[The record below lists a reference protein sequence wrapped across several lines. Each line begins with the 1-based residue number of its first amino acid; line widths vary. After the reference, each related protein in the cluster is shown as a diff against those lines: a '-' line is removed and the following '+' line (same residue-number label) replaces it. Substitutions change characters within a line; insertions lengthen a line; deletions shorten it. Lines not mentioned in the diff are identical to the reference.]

1 MIYFIGVS
9 VKELQS
15 CLKANRKD
23 ITKASLD
30 PLLKEIGYFEH
41 YAWLIIMDSQA

>member
-1 MIYFIGVS
+1 MVYLIDFS
-9 VKELQS
+9 AKELQS

-30 PLLKEIGYFEH
+30 PLLKEIGYFER